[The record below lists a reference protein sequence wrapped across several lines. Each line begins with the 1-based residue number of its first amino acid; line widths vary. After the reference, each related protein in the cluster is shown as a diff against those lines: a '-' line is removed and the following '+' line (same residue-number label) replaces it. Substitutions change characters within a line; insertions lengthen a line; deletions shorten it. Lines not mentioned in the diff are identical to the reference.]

1 MRLFDPTSKVM
12 HRSIGAAV
20 LLAVLAASAPA
31 SAAEPAA
38 PTAAALEA
46 WQTKV
51 AQVPQPSKGCSTSSY
66 PRLAWQ
72 ETQCGPAEYPSQA
85 PPAVPRPPEPGA
97 RPWPLTVGGLSGDL
111 SAVAPSGHI
120 FSATGKFDSVT
131 GVSSETSPYGGSPVA
146 DNYTLQLNTD
156 TFPTPACAAS
166 PNPGCKGWEQ
176 FVYWN
181 TGTSGRM
188 FIQYWLMYY
197 NAPCPAGDWNFFVFN
212 PGDAISYC
220 YRNNTDEKFG
230 LANQPITNLGSL
242 KVVGNATAGG
252 DSMTLFVGGSGTS
265 TIGDNSLSASG
276 GWTIAEF
283 NVFGGP
289 GGAHATFN
297 NGATIKTRT
306 LINYGGDA
314 APGCSTES
322 FTGET
327 TNLGFGT
334 APPAPTPPGPS
345 IQFIEDTAH
354 SSPPDCAYA
363 AAIGDTHQHT
373 VAGLLYDF
381 QASGDF
387 VEAQIGADFEVQT
400 RKVSGAPNWPDAS
413 VNRSVAARLG
423 KTQVALCDGKQLL
436 IDGQP
441 ADVADGKSVWIPT
454 GVDIGRL
461 GNTYFIIDQAGN
473 SVRVTVKSGYLD
485 VSVGLGAYPVRVR
498 GLLGNPD
505 GDVNRLEASDGT
517 QFSVPVS
524 FNDLYNKYGKS
535 WRVDPA
541 MSLLSV
547 CGTKTEQG
555 NPGKPFFER
564 DLDPALREKAGAVCR
579 RAQISNVWL
588 GACTLDVAV
597 LGDQAAAAYV
607 GARTPVLT
615 NP

>member
-1 MRLFDPTSKVM
+1 MRLLNPTSKVM
-12 HRSIGAAV
+12 HRSIGAVVFLA
-20 LLAVLAASAPA
+20 LLAAAAPA
-31 SAAEPAA
+31 SAAEPTA

-51 AQVPQPSKGCSTSSY
+51 AQVAQASKGCFTSSY
-66 PRLAWQ
+66 PTLAWRGTRCTFEQ
-72 ETQCGPAEYPSQA
+72 N
-85 PPAVPRPPEPGA
+85 PPVRPRPPQPSP
-97 RPWPLTVGGLSGDL
+97 RPWPLTVGGSSGDL

-120 FSATGKFDSVT
+120 SSATGSFDSVT
-131 GVSSETSPYGGSPVA
+131 GVSSETSPYPPGSGTAVA
-146 DNYTLQLNTD
+146 NNYTLQLNTN
-156 TFPTPACAAS
+156 TFTTPACAGS
-166 PNPGCKGWEQ
+166 PNPGCLGWEQ

-197 NAPCPAGDWNFFVFN
+197 NAPCPAGGWTFFAFN
-212 PGDAISYC
+212 PGDTTTYC
-220 YRNNTDEKFG
+220 YRNNSGQLSG
-230 LANQPITNLGSL
+230 LPNRPITSLGSL
-242 KVVGNATAGG
+242 RVVGNATAGS
-252 DSMTLFVGGSGTS
+252 DSMTLFVGPSGTNMS
-265 TIGDNSLSASG
+265 GDNSLSASG
-276 GWTIAEF
+276 GWTVAEF

-289 GGAHATFN
+289 GGEHATFN
-297 NGATIKTRT
+297 SGSTIKTRT

-314 APGCSTES
+314 PPGCSTES

-334 APPAPTPPGPS
+334 PQPTPTAPGPS

-354 SSPPDCAYA
+354 SSPPNCAYA

-387 VEAQIGADFEVQT
+387 VEAQVGGDFEVQT
-400 RKVSGAPNWPDAS
+400 RKVSGAPTWPDAS

-423 KTQVALCDGKQLL
+423 KTQVALCEGKQLL

-441 ADVADGKSVWIPT
+441 ADIDDGKSLFVPT

-461 GNTYFIIDQAGN
+461 GNTYFIIDQTGN
-473 SVRVTVKSGYLD
+473 SVRVTVNAGYLD

-505 GDVNRLEASDGT
+505 GDVKRLEASDGT

-524 FNDLYNKYGKS
+524 FSELYDKYGDS

-541 MSLLSV
+541 TSLLSV
-547 CGTKTEQG
+547 CGTKAEQG
-555 NPGKPFFER
+555 NPAKPFFAR
-564 DLDPALREKAGAVCR
+564 DLDPGQREKAEEICR
-579 RAQISNVWL
+579 RSQVSDAWL

-597 LGDQAAAAYV
+597 LGDQAAAVYV
-607 GARTPVLT
+607 GAPTPALT